1 MNKREFIT
9 LLGGTAAA
17 WPFAARAQIATNIR
31 HVGILDA
38 RTAGGYNDQHYWGAF
53 REQMRTLGYVD
64 GKNVV
69 FDVRWANDDLA
80 RLPGLTAELVGL
92 PVSVIVAL
100 STPVAQAAKSV
111 TTQVPIVVPLMA
123 DPVGVG
129 LVASL
134 ARPGG
139 NLTGINFFTAEVV
152 AKRLGL
158 LRELLPS
165 AARIAVLVNPT
176 NATNAEATVRDVQ
189 SAAPA
194 MGLQIQIFNAS
205 TNSEIDASFATLVR
219 ERADALFVAPDAFF
233 TARRVQLVHL
243 ATRHTIPAT
252 YPVREFVE
260 AGGLM
265 SYGTS
270 ITDMYRHVGVYTG
283 RILKGAKPAD
293 LPVVQSSKF
302 ELIIN
307 LQTAKLFGLNVPA
320 MLLASAD
327 EVIE

>member
-1 MNKREFIT
+1 MKRRAFIR
-9 LLGGTAAA
+9 LLGGAAA
-17 WPFAARAQIATNIR
+17 WPLAARAQIATNVR

-38 RTAGGYNDQHYWGAF
+38 GTAGGYNDQHYWSAF
-53 REQMRTLGYVD
+53 REQMRMLGYID

-307 LQTAKLFGLNVPA
+307 LQTAKTLGL
-320 MLLASAD
+320 
-327 EVIE
+327 